1 MISELSQKANC
12 ESEHRQWEMRI
23 TLVDK
28 SLRENYVYMCADSP
42 EKKRRKTFLHFNE
55 VLLGCVYLR
64 SRPDMYSTYCILE
77 QLKGRANQF
86 FYFCTDECHATLRRQ
101 AKCIGRQGRLIP
113 NFLAKSLLI

>member
-42 EKKRRKTFLHFNE
+42 EKKKKKNI
-55 VLLGCVYLR
+55 
-64 SRPDMYSTYCILE
+64 P
-77 QLKGRANQF
+77 
-86 FYFCTDECHATLRRQ
+86 TL
-101 AKCIGRQGRLIP
+101 
-113 NFLAKSLLI
+113 